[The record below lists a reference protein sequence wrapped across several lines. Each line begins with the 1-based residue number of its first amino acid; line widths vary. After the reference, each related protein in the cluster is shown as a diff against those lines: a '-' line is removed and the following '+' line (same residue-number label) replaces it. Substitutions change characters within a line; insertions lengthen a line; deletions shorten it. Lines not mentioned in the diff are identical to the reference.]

1 MIKDLGSYIKSR
13 RKNIRLTQRQL
24 AYKVYVTVTTV
35 SRWETGTSQ
44 PDWKSFVLLCDIL
57 GMKIS
62 DFTGKEN

>member
-1 MIKDLGSYIKSR
+1 MIKDLGPYIKSR
-13 RKNIRLTQRQL
+13 RKNIGLTQRQI

-44 PDWKSFVLLCDIL
+44 PDWQSFVLLCDIL
-57 GMKIS
+57 GMKVE